1 MNYILNLT
9 NPEKGEINYEPFKF
23 PDGQQSIKINDDKIK
38 GNDVTI
44 ISRLNSFLDLEMI
57 VCANQALKNLESG
70 AIDLYIPYFL
80 GGRSDRKFFEGGV
93 NYLSQVIS
101 PLINSQGFN
110 KVFTMD
116 PHSDVLEACINN
128 FRKIDNSSVVRFAID
143 SIGVD
148 LNNIVLV
155 SPDGGAL
162 KKIYDIA
169 KKFGINKVINAT
181 KHRDI
186 ESGQILKTEI
196 PDNPYTEG
204 HTFLIVDDICDGG
217 RTFTELAQVLRNDIS
232 NESSIYLV
240 VSHGIFS
247 KGFEELAKNIDGI
260 FTSNS
265 VDDIIMKDKLRGL
278 YEYKNSKSE
287 SLVYKS
293 DYVKQMNVLKSS
305 SIYYTFKLEKEY

>member
-1 MNYILNLT
+1 MNYILNLA

-38 GNDVTI
+38 GNDITI

-128 FRKIDNSSVVRFAID
+128 FRKIDNSSVVKFAID
-143 SIGVD
+143 SIGGD
-148 LNNIVLV
+148 LDNIVLV

-196 PDNPYTEG
+196 PDNPYKEG

-232 NESSIYLV
+232 NESPIYLV

>member
-1 MNYILNLT
+1 MNYILNLA

-38 GNDVTI
+38 GNDITI

-128 FRKIDNSSVVRFAID
+128 FRKIDNSSVVKFAID
-143 SIGVD
+143 SIDED
-148 LNNIVLV
+148 LDNIVLV

-196 PDNPYTEG
+196 PDNPYKEG

-232 NESSIYLV
+232 NESPIYLV

>member
-9 NPEKGEINYEPFKF
+9 NPEKGEIRYEPFRF
-23 PDGQQSIKINDDKIK
+23 PDGQQSIKITDDKIK
-38 GNDVTI
+38 GSHVTI

-57 VCANQALKNLESG
+57 VCANQALKNLEVGSV
-70 AIDLYIPYFL
+70 DLYVPYFL
-80 GGRSDRKFFEGGV
+80 GGRSDRKFFDGGV

-128 FRKIDNSSVVRFAID
+128 FRKIDNSQVVKFAID
-143 SIGVD
+143 SIGGVD
-148 LNNIVLV
+148 NLVLV

-162 KKIYDIA
+162 KKIFDIA

-196 PDNPYTEG
+196 PDNPYKEG
-204 HTFLIVDDICDGG
+204 HKFLIVDDICDGG

-232 NESSIYLV
+232 KESPIYLA

-247 KGFEELAKNIDGI
+247 KGFEELAKNIDGV

-265 VDDIIMKDKLRGL
+265 VDDIVMEDKLRGL
-278 YEYKNSKSE
+278 YEYRNSKST
-287 SLVYKS
+287 SLVYKEN
-293 DYVKQMNVLKSS
+293 YVKQMNVLRTS
-305 SIYYTFKLEKEY
+305 SIYPTFKLEYGY

>member
-9 NPEKGEINYEPFKF
+9 NPEKGEINYESFKF
-23 PDGQQSIKINDDKIK
+23 PDGQQSIKITDDKIK
-38 GNDVTI
+38 GNHITI

-143 SIGVD
+143 SMGVD

>member
-38 GNDVTI
+38 GNHITI
-44 ISRLNSFLDLEMI
+44 ISRLNSFLDLEMV

-155 SPDGGAL
+155 SPDT
-162 KKIYDIA
+162 I
-169 KKFGINKVINAT
+169 
-181 KHRDI
+181 
-186 ESGQILKTEI
+186 
-196 PDNPYTEG
+196 
-204 HTFLIVDDICDGG
+204 
-217 RTFTELAQVLRNDIS
+217 
-232 NESSIYLV
+232 
-240 VSHGIFS
+240 
-247 KGFEELAKNIDGI
+247 
-260 FTSNS
+260 
-265 VDDIIMKDKLRGL
+265 
-278 YEYKNSKSE
+278 
-287 SLVYKS
+287 
-293 DYVKQMNVLKSS
+293 
-305 SIYYTFKLEKEY
+305 